1 MGDALRAHG
10 RRPHASSG
18 RRPCDRGRRTA
29 RDVEGRGWP
38 ARGRVD
44 LRGRRP
50 PRIRRWRP
58 RAPRGPGAVLR
69 PGGRARPPGLRSS
82 RALRGLDGWESS
94 SGERYLRGGP
104 GSLLF
109 IPPGCPHAFSNPAAE
124 PARVL
129 FQAAPSGHEDYLDEL
144 AALLREARG
153 KPDPAAVAELRR
165 RYDIEQLTPLRNP
178 PGHAHAGPA
187 D

>member
-1 MGDALRAHG
+1 MADGVMLPPGA
-10 RRPHASSG
+10 
-18 RRPCDRGRRTA
+18 
-29 RDVEGRGWP
+29 
-38 ARGRVD
+38 GRVIAGGG
-44 LRGRRP
+44 LH
-50 PRIRRWRP
+50 
-58 RAPRGPGAVLR
+58 ATLKVA
-69 PGGRARPPGLRSS
+69 GGRPAVASTFEVVVPAGFDVGAHVHRAGQELFYVLEGELDLLAFDPVVRSEDWH
-82 RALRGLDGWESS
+82 AWESS
-94 SGERYLRGGP
+94 SGQRYLRGGP

-109 IPPGCPHAFSNPAAE
+109 IPPGCPHAFSNPSLA

-178 PGHAHAGPA
+178 VPIQGGVPGAA